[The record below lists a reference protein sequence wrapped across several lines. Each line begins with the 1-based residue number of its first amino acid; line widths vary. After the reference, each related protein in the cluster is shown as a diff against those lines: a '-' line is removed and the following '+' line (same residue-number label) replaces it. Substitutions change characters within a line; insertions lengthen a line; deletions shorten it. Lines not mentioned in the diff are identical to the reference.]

1 MITHF
6 PSIRV
11 NPRLLLAALL
21 VPAVF
26 SVSTALRVTAA
37 HSQETPTSRSA
48 QTTTASSRMPS
59 STAWTYT
66 FAGLKDGPLPR
77 ADWNIETGTQAANYN
92 SEAQTYT
99 ARTDNVRIENGVL
112 VIEAKPEAKD
122 GKAYTSARINTRD
135 KFDFDYG
142 TLEVEMMVPH
152 GTGTWPAAWLMPAQN
167 QYAPQDFGLAQTDP
181 YAWVLNGELHS
192 PEQVGRLP
200 GQNIPAAHSYHSR
213 TSGAPQYTP
222 AYITNPYGAY
232 HRYGIIKTPDKIT
245 FTLDGRPY
253 ATRVRTGDS
262 ALDWPFNQR
271 YYLILNLAVGGTWAG
286 DDGIDNSQAP
296 WQLKV
301 KSISYQPAS

>member
-1 MITHF
+1 MAPLRSKWWFLTAPAPGRPLGSCPPKTNTPPKI
-6 PSIRV
+6 SAS
-11 NPRLLLAALL
+11 PRID
-21 VPAVF
+21 
-26 SVSTALRVTAA
+26 
-37 HSQETPTSRSA
+37 
-48 QTTTASSRMPS
+48 
-59 STAWTYT
+59 
-66 FAGLKDGPLPR
+66 FA
-77 ADWNIETGTQAANYN
+77 
-92 SEAQTYT
+92 
-99 ARTDNVRIENGVL
+99 
-112 VIEAKPEAKD
+112 
-122 GKAYTSARINTRD
+122 
-135 KFDFDYG
+135 
-142 TLEVEMMVPH
+142 
-152 GTGTWPAAWLMPAQN
+152 
-167 QYAPQDFGLAQTDP
+167 
-181 YAWVLNGELHS
+181 
-192 PEQVGRLP
+192 EQVGRLP